1 MGSFVASSM
10 ISTLL
15 TTLVIGGLLAFVIY
29 RISKASTGGSSGT
42 NVAQMADPVPG
53 TMLVT
58 AASMPSRNA
67 VFHMSRITGVISAE
81 GVAPTAVQFG
91 GLIRTSLWPSPG
103 KQIPV
108 IVDRA
113 DPQKFAIQWDQIGSS
128 QASALGQAEA
138 LAAAMRAKQKDGD
151 A

>member
-1 MGSFVASSM
+1 MGSFVATSM
-10 ISTLL
+10 ITTLL
-15 TTLVIGGLLAFVIY
+15 VTLVVGGPLVFLIY
-29 RISKASTGGSSGT
+29 RIAKAKTGGSSGT
-42 NVAQMADPVPG
+42 SIAAMTDPVPG

-67 VFHMSRITGVISAE
+67 IFHMSRITGVISAE
-81 GVAPTAVQFG
+81 GVEPTAVQFG
-91 GLIRTSLWPSPG
+91 GLIRTSLWPGPG
-103 KQIPV
+103 RQLAV

-113 DPQKFAIQWDQIGSS
+113 DPRKFAIQWDQVGTG

-138 LAAAMRAKQKDGD
+138 LAAAMRAKRKSGD